1 MSALEDMMAGM
12 ATISLLDLIDSF
24 LSETGMSPSYFGKRA
39 TGNSEVVARLRA
51 GRRVWPETEQKVR
64 AFIRTERQRRLVA
77 A

>member
-1 MSALEDMMAGM
+1 MSYPANESVSGD
-12 ATISLLDLIDSF
+12 DLRKFIERIER
-24 LSETGMSPSYFGKRA
+24 LHEERA